1 MTLAA
6 LACLLSFFLAAKVAQ
21 AATPRGG
28 ETREG
33 FNALCEVMLSAAGAK
48 TEAEGLKARVT
59 EEASKLRAA
68 LEKWEAAGTNMSAFT
83 SAAQAVENRTHE
95 IAEELKALEEQLLF
109 GKKDNATA
117 DTIDGLAKA
126 MAPSTGS
133 NGNKGFAMTRGDE
146 IVALANDMM
155 WLCNLVDGS
164 GSTGCGKGTDGVCA
178 CAYKGATA
186 ESKGGWHAMK
196 ASGSG
201 ANPTQIENNNW
212 PITKGICETRGKGKT
227 KQNAEDIGTHMIA
240 ALATLRTRLKPDK
253 AATENPTNTYWLG
266 QAGDQGCDAT
276 SNQQEACVCYAKETA
291 EKTSGLPGWAPTALT
306 IAARMR
312 ESAQLERKIR
322 SLSEEAQ
329 RGADTDKRWR
339 QHLETLRQSGAT
351 TSRDS
356 KGKDTAPSHQESRRT
371 GNTQSENHTARTET
385 TGDQSSQTDSK
396 RECDRTHPNW
406 DEDTKTCANTATART
421 AFWAAARCVAQLT
434 AVRPV

>member
-1 MTLAA
+1 MRLAA
-6 LACLLSFFLAAKVAQ
+6 LACLLSFLAATVAQ

-28 ETREG
+28 ETRED

-48 TEAEGLKARVT
+48 AEAAGLKARVT
-59 EEASKLRAA
+59 EEANKLRAA
-68 LEKWEAAGTNMSAFT
+68 AQEWEEAGTNMSAFT
-83 SAAQAVENRTHE
+83 SAAQAVENRTNG
-95 IAEELKALEEQLLF
+95 IAEELKALVEQLLF
-109 GKKDNATA
+109 GKKDAAAA

-126 MAPSTGS
+126 MAPSSGS
-133 NGNKGFAMTRGDE
+133 SGNKGFAMTRGDE

-164 GSTGCGKGTDGVCA
+164 GTTGCGKSSDGVCA

-186 ESKGGWHAMK
+186 ASKGGWHGMK

-201 ANPTQIENNNW
+201 ANPARIETNNW
-212 PITKGICETRGKGKT
+212 PIAKGICDARGKGAP
-227 KQNAEDIGTHMIA
+227 KQKPEDISTHMIA

-253 AATENPTNTYWLG
+253 AASENPTNTYCLG
-266 QAGDQGCDAT
+266 QAGTQGCDAT
-276 SNQQEACVCYAKETA
+276 GNQQEACVCYAKETA
-291 EKTSGLPGWAPTALT
+291 EKTGGLPGWAPTAVG
-306 IAARMR
+306 IAERMR
-312 ESAQLERKIR
+312 EAAQLERKIH

-329 RGADTDKRWR
+329 RAADTDKRWR

-356 KGKDTAPSHQESRRT
+356 KGKDTAPSHQASRNT
-371 GNTQSENHTARTET
+371 GNTQSEKHTTRTET

-396 RECDRTHPNW
+396 RACDRTHPNW

-421 AFWAAARCVAQLT
+421 AFWAAAACVAQLT